1 MNSKDRKDGDADALG
16 MRVWDKKL
24 NRWRCMIHRLIDG
37 RCKQCAAVK
46 CTFHAAQTTGRDR
59 SWACQKCCTVRRKTF
74 IDEDEEEKVV
84 EKKEQVEQG
93 VERAAE
99 TTKTRAKV
107 KTKTKTKG
115 KRGSGRLTGGPAGK
129 KRAMTKIPTV
139 LWCDNHRLERNKCK
153 QCVAN
158 VVTCKRHMATA
169 KKCAVCQVSLKNGK
183 LPTWLARSMGSS
195 KQLKLQET
203 ESPQ

>member
-59 SWACQKCCTVRRKTF
+59 SWACQKCCTARRKTF
-74 IDEDEEEKVV
+74 INEDEEEKKVV
-84 EKKEQVEQG
+84 KKEQ
-93 VERAAE
+93 AAQE
-99 TTKTRAKV
+99 VRKVAEKTKV
-107 KTKTKTKG
+107 KTNTKG
-115 KRGSGRLTGGPAGK
+115 KEKRGRLTGDPAGK

-158 VVTCKRHMATA
+158 VVTCKRHMAMA

-195 KQLKLQET
+195 KQPKLQGT